1 MKKLLTLAAL
11 LGMTAVSFGQG
22 QILWN
27 NTSGTLISLNGA
39 SMPANNPVTP
49 ATSFYFGLFVA
60 PLGTTPPL
68 MTGQGGFDGVGDANW
83 QFVGAYAV
91 NSTAAAGAGRFQ
103 NPGTATIN
111 GYASG
116 TSVSFLIRG
125 WQSSSGGGDWAA
137 ARPGLTYLGTSAVG
151 SALLG
156 GGPIPLP
163 SAFGVGAG
171 QVGGFNVVPIP
182 EPSSMV
188 LAGLGAAS
196 LLLFRR
202 RK

>member
-11 LGMTAVSFGQG
+11 VGTAVMSFGQG
-22 QILWN
+22 QISWN

-39 SMPANNPVTP
+39 ALAPSTSA
-49 ATSFYFGLFVA
+49 ATTYNFGLFIA
-60 PLGTTPPL
+60 PAGTAAP
-68 MTGQGGFDGVGDANW
+68 TGLNDANW
-83 QFVGAYAV
+83 LFVGAYAV
-91 NSTAAAGAGRFQ
+91 NSTAAAGAGRLT
-103 NPGTATIN
+103 NPGTATIA
-111 GYASG
+111 GYGIG
-116 TSVSFLIRG
+116 TTVAFIIRG
-125 WQSSSGGGDWAA
+125 WQSTTGGADYAA
-137 ARPGLTYLGTSAVG
+137 AIPGLTAIGTSALG

-156 GGPIPLP
+156 GGAIPLP
-163 SAFGVGAG
+163 SAFGTSGGGA
-171 QVGGFNVVPIP
+171 VGGFNMVGGAVVP